1 VTNPIRKTLRGADL
15 AQQKTPFVAFPYAV
29 VKKFGDDQAGMLAAL
44 IAYYGFLSL
53 FPLLLVLFTLLG
65 LAAGHDPSLQHSAT
79 HSALAQFPVI
89 GNQLGSNIHALD
101 EGSPVALAIGLA
113 GLLWGAQG
121 VSQAGQH
128 AMAELWSIP
137 MAERPSFIARLARS
151 LLLFGVMG
159 LFLCIST
166 ALAGVS
172 TFGVHSSSLGV
183 PMRVAALVISL
194 AVNAA
199 MYLLAFRVLT
209 PKQVSFRE
217 LRIGALVGGC
227 AWTILQAVGGYLV
240 GHQLKSSSQ
249 VYGFFGVVLGLL
261 TFIYLAAQIT
271 LYAAEVNV
279 VKYRRLWPRGLVQ
292 PPLTEADKEAMV
304 ALVKKEERISEQ
316 QVDVAFE
323 GDGPEATA
331 HRK

>member
-1 VTNPIRKTLRGADL
+1 
-15 AQQKTPFVAFPYAV
+15 
-29 VKKFGDDQAGMLAAL
+29 
-44 IAYYGFLSL
+44 
-53 FPLLLVLFTLLG
+53 
-65 LAAGHDPSLQHSAT
+65 
-79 HSALAQFPVI
+79 
-89 GNQLGSNIHALD
+89 
-101 EGSPVALAIGLA
+101 
-113 GLLWGAQG
+113 
-121 VSQAGQH
+121 
-128 AMAELWSIP
+128 MAELWSIP

-151 LLLFGVMG
+151 LLLFGVIG
-159 LFLCIST
+159 LFLGISS

-183 PMRVAALVISL
+183 PMRIAALVISL

-199 MYLLAFRVLT
+199 MYLLAFRILT

-279 VKYRRLWPRGLVQ
+279 VKYRRLWPRGLVH

-316 QVDVAFE
+316 QVEVAFD

-331 HRK
+331 HRR